1 MTTTAP
7 PGHAVLK
14 RLTGALA
21 ALTALATTATLASC
35 AGGSFDTTA
44 PDPVHPVPAAVQL
57 VWNPNVEN
65 TATVVA
71 QQRNYFRD
79 EGLDVTILPGGPEVA
94 ADAQVVSG
102 NADMAILTSEALA
115 NAVANGAPLV
125 GIGAV
130 YQRSPS
136 VILTKA
142 DSGITTPKDL
152 EGRRF
157 GMSQTDQ
164 RVYDPFFASTGV
176 DTSRIT
182 KVAIG
187 ADPSSLM
194 SGEVDAMSAVAA
206 NQPVVVRENGVETR
220 EIPLADYGY
229 NRWSGVIVVRKD
241 ALETDGSRERLFAMA
256 RAIERGA
263 EDSVADPE
271 ACGALVYDSYARDL
285 GLTEESQIEGAK
297 IWADLTASVGRRT
310 ALSRIDD
317 AGVRSQ
323 QEFFDLVGINAT
335 ATDLYDTTI
344 SKEVF
349 GND

>member
-7 PGHAVLK
+7 PGRRLFR
-14 RLTGALA
+14 RLTGAVAALA
-21 ALTALATTATLASC
+21 AAVTLASC
-35 AGGSFDTTA
+35 AGGTYDTTA
-44 PDPVHPVPAAVQL
+44 PDPDHPVPAAVQL

-65 TATVVA
+65 MATVVA

-102 NADMAILTSEALA
+102 NADMAVLTSEALA

-125 GIGAV
+125 GIGTV

-142 DSGITTPKDL
+142 DSGITSPEDL

-164 RVYDPFFASTGV
+164 RVYEPFFTSTGV
-176 DTSRIT
+176 DSSKIT
-182 KVAIG
+182 KVSTG

-194 SGEVDAMSAVAA
+194 TGEVDAMSAVAA
-206 NQPVVVRENGVETR
+206 NQPVIVREQGVETR

-229 NRWSGVIVVRKD
+229 NRWSGVLVVRTD
-241 ALETDGSRERLFAMA
+241 ALATPGSRERLIGMA

-263 EDSVADPE
+263 EDTVADP
-271 ACGALVYDSYARDL
+271 AGCGELVYRSYGRDL
-285 GLTEESQIEGAK
+285 GLTESSQVEGAK
-297 IWADLTASVGRRT
+297 IWADLTADVGRKT
-310 ALSRIDD
+310 ALVRIDD

-344 SKEVF
+344 SKEIF

>member
-1 MTTTAP
+1 MFTPAP
-7 PGHAVLK
+7 PGHGVLRRLSGTVTAIAV
-14 RLTGALA
+14 AVS
-21 ALTALATTATLASC
+21 LASC
-35 AGGSFDTTA
+35 AGGSFDTAA
-44 PDPVHPVPAAVQL
+44 PDPGHPVSAAVQL

-65 TATVVA
+65 MATVVA
-71 QQRNYFRD
+71 QQKNYFRD
-79 EGLDVTILPGGPEVA
+79 EGLNVSILPGGPEVA

-136 VILTKA
+136 VILTRA
-142 DSGITTPKDL
+142 DSGITEPKDL

-164 RVYDPFFASTGV
+164 RVYDPFFASAGV
-176 DTSRIT
+176 DGSKIT
-182 KVAIG
+182 KVATG

-194 SGEVDAMSAVAA
+194 SGDVDAMSAVAA

-229 NRWSGVIVVRKD
+229 NRWSGVITVRKD
-241 ALETDGSRERLFAMA
+241 ALETEGSRERLFAMA
-256 RAIERGA
+256 RAIEKGA
-263 EDSVADPE
+263 EDSVTDPE
-271 ACGALVYDSYARDL
+271 GSGAIVYDAYARDL
-285 GLTEESQIEGAK
+285 GLTEASQIEGAK
-297 IWADLTASVGRRT
+297 IWAELTASVGRRT
-310 ALSRIDD
+310 ALTRIDD

-323 QEFFDLVGINAT
+323 QEFFDLVGITAT